1 MSDLFKEEY
10 RKIIKDITI
19 LLKNEKIPYKTSK
32 YFDCIVTNIN
42 DNNLYFEFNYF
53 GRPHIYLNHKHLN
66 LLEEKF
72 TAKEI
77 FLQIKN
83 ANLTQTTIK

>member
-10 RKIIKDITI
+10 RKIIKDITKLMDI
-19 LLKNEKIPYKTSK
+19 ENIKYNTSK
-32 YFDCIVTNIN
+32 YYDCIQTIIN
-42 DNNLYFEFNYF
+42 GNKLYFEFNYF

>member
-1 MSDLFKEEY
+1 MSYLFKEEY
-10 RKIIKDITI
+10 KKIIKDIMK
-19 LLKNEKIPYKTSK
+19 LMDNEKIPYQKNEC
-32 YFDCIVTNIN
+32 FDCIVTHIN
-42 DNNLYFEFNYF
+42 GYKLHFEFDYF

-72 TAKEI
+72 TAEEI

-83 ANLTQTTIK
+83 ANLSQTTIK